1 MAKIEKFEDLT
12 VWQEGLALSIEIY
25 KTLANSKEFSL
36 KDQMFR
42 SSVSIPSN
50 IAEGFER
57 EYNKEFVRFLKIAK
71 GSSGELRTQIY
82 IAHGI
87 GLIDKE
93 TTEKLIDKSRH
104 ISSMLRNLIKIREE
118 KF

>member
-25 KTLANSKEFSL
+25 KTLANSKEFNL

-42 SSVSIPSN
+42 SAVSVPSN

-71 GSSGELRTQIY
+71 GSAGELRTQIY
-82 IAHGI
+82 IAKGI
-87 GLIDKE
+87 GIIDDATAE
-93 TTEKLIDKSRH
+93 ILIDKSRH